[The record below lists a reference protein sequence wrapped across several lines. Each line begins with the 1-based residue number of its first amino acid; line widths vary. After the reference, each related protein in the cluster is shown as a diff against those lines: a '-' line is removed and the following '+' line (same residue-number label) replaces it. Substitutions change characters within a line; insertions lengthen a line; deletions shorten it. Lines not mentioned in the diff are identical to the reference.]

1 MQLAGRRG
9 IAVPVT
15 ELGASAPPE
24 AAVEQHPL
32 PPDSLGGGG
41 GPTRFAGR
49 AKTGDFPVTGVF
61 PADAQATVR
70 DRLVESCATCRR
82 STLQHLCEVVTSTW
96 APSATRLPWRQ
107 RPEKTV
113 RRGLW
118 RVCTHCGCAFP
129 LDAAA
134 RDLAARRGGEHLD
147 PARRG
152 REAVGDR

>member
-1 MQLAGRRG
+1 MQLAGRDG
-9 IAVPVT
+9 VAVPET
-15 ELGASAPPE
+15 ELGASAPSGEP
-24 AAVEQHPL
+24 VECLPL
-32 PPDSLGGGG
+32 LPDSFGVG
-41 GPTRFAGR
+41 GPSRRAADR

-70 DRLVESCATCRR
+70 DRLVEACPTCRS
-82 STLQHLCEVVTSTW
+82 STLQHLCDVVTSTW

-107 RPEKTV
+107 RSEKTA
-113 RRGLW
+113 RRSLW

-152 REAVGDR
+152 GGAAGGR